1 MNERASEDRQPASGE
16 PRTGDVD
23 PAEGVGEPAE
33 RHRDAPLFVDMDGVL
48 VHTDTTVE
56 AAFALIRKNP
66 AYALALP
73 WWLLNGRANLKH
85 RIAKRIDIDPE
96 KLPYNHGFISF
107 LKTEKASGRR
117 LILATAA
124 DIAYGQRVAAHL
136 GLFDAVIGSD
146 GEVDLAGSRKLEG
159 IRDLVGDGPFDY
171 AGNHMHDFRVFEHAR
186 KAIVVNPEP
195 AVRRAIGGKPE
206 IDRIFDDGLQ
216 TYKDYLHALHP
227 RRWLMNLLVLLPVLV
242 AAEPADPWI
251 WLQAGVAA
259 VAFSLFASSLY
270 LFDDF
275 FNLAQ
280 RRMLPAAAHSPVVG
294 GRVLAD
300 RVAPMIPALFVAGCV
315 IATVLSGELLAVLGL
330 FLFVWVLG
338 SMTAAHA
345 ACAGI
350 LASGL
355 LSAIRVLAGGMAISM
370 LPPTWLIGI
379 GLLVGAVV
387 ELARTRKLGFI

>member
-1 MNERASEDRQPASGE
+1 VNERDSHVGQPAS
-16 PRTGDVD
+16 DI
-23 PAEGVGEPAE
+23 
-33 RHRDAPLFVDMDGVL
+33 PLFVDMDGVL

-66 AYALALP
+66 IYALALP
-73 WWLLNGRANLKH
+73 WWLLSGRAKLK
-85 RIAKRIDIDPE
+85 REIAGRVDIEPE
-96 KLPYNHGFISF
+96 KLPYNHGFINF

-124 DIAYGQRVAAHL
+124 DAAYGERVAAHL
-136 GLFDAVIGSD
+136 GLFDAVLGSD

-159 IRDLVGDGPFDY
+159 IRLFVGGGPFDY
-171 AGNHMHDFRVFEHAR
+171 AGNHMQDFKVFEHAR

-195 AVRRAIGGKPE
+195 AVRRAVGTKPE
-206 IDRIFDDGLQ
+206 IDRIFDDGLH
-216 TYKDYLHALHP
+216 TYGDYLHALHP

-251 WLQAGVAA
+251 WLQAVVAA
-259 VAFSLFASSLY
+259 VAFCLFASSLY

-275 FNLAQ
+275 LHLPQ
-280 RRMLPAAAHSPVVG
+280 RRMLPPDARSPVVAG
-294 GRVLAD
+294 KVLAD
-300 RVAPMIPALFVAGCV
+300 RAAAMIPLLFLAGSV
-315 IATVLSGELLAVLGL
+315 IAAVLSGGLLAMLGL

-345 ACAGI
+345 ASAGI

-355 LSAIRVLAGGMAISM
+355 LSAIRVIAGGVAIAA
-370 LPPTWLIGI
+370 LPPMWLIGI

-387 ELARTRKLGFI
+387 ELARSRKLGFV